1 MQEAELKD
9 ALLLV
14 YANKQDLPQA
24 LSVQEVAEAL
34 ELSSIPGRVWYIQ
47 ACSATSGDGISD
59 GLEWLATKLAAKPKK
74 A

>member
-1 MQEAELKD
+1 MEAEELKD

-24 LSVQEVAEAL
+24 LSVQEVADAL
-34 ELSSIPGRVWYIQ
+34 ELSTIPGRVWYIQ
-47 ACSATSGDGISD
+47 ACSATSGDGISE
-59 GLEWLATKLAAKPKK
+59 GLEWLASKLAAKRK